1 MEENRIDISYGN
13 RLNEQIAKV
22 KKMKKQPP
30 IDAWSKIEIGK
41 RAIASVYKESP
52 DYLLYRKMTE
62 DGGVVL
68 ARMTNKS
75 STKNVAYK
83 VNMDIKITPII
94 EDSTNISFWGYKD
107 EKRTWL
113 YSDAYCSRDDSNNY
127 DCGLLGGVCA
137 MKKFDWENWFDYFF
151 LTLTIIAVL
160 AAVVNVIFLIVI
172 SNEMKIAIAI
182 TGIAVLFSGTI
193 AYFLVKHNE
202 KS

>member
-113 YSDAYCSRDDSNNY
+113 YSDAYCSRNDSNNY

-137 MKKFDWENWFDYFF
+137 MKKFDWKNWFDYFF

-160 AAVVNVIFLIVI
+160 ATVVSVIFLIVI

-182 TGIAVLFSGTI
+182 IGIAVLFSGTI
-193 AYFLVKHNE
+193 AYFLVKHGK

>member
-41 RAIASVYKESP
+41 RAIASMYKESP
-52 DYLLYRKMTE
+52 DYLIYRKMTE

-94 EDSTNISFWGYKD
+94 EDATNISF
-107 EKRTWL
+107 
-113 YSDAYCSRDDSNNY
+113 
-127 DCGLLGGVCA
+127 
-137 MKKFDWENWFDYFF
+137 
-151 LTLTIIAVL
+151 
-160 AAVVNVIFLIVI
+160 
-172 SNEMKIAIAI
+172 
-182 TGIAVLFSGTI
+182 
-193 AYFLVKHNE
+193 
-202 KS
+202 

>member
-83 VNMDIKITPII
+83 VTMDIKITPII
-94 EDSTNISFWGYKD
+94 EDSTNISFWGYRD
-107 EKRTWL
+107 EKRTGL
-113 YSDAYCSRDDSNNY
+113 SSNADCSRNDSDNY
-127 DCGLLGGVCA
+127 DRGLLGGVCA
-137 MKKFDWENWFDYFF
+137 MKKIDWNDFEFYFM
-151 LTLTIIAVL
+151 LAVSWTIIL
-160 AAVVNVIFLIVI
+160 GVICGFIYYWVTSSAWLSFCAIVGLLVFW
-172 SNEMKIAIAI
+172 S
-182 TGIAVLFSGTI
+182 LI
-193 AYFLVKHNE
+193 AYFLAKHDK